1 LTSVAA
7 YFGSSTIRFLR
18 CAIVLMI
25 ALTNRANLHASDGLE
40 FVTARVA
47 PQGTATQGGML
58 IVRCIVKNTATATKE
73 GFLVARFVGD
83 LNSEDRRRIHVDP
96 QRSRIFEFPV
106 RIPPGYTQDKLE
118 VQISIVSAD
127 AGREALRAEGDP
139 SVMRPITAAR
149 ASSRNIA
156 AAVALG
162 TDPSPGPGWRWENPP
177 VFHAMECALASR
189 VEAGIPNDF
198 IYFENRPLPVSWSD
212 WHGIDMLI
220 LGDPSHLRDQATVAA
235 LRAYLSQGGRIWV
248 MLDAIDCSL
257 VEGLLASNQSL
268 RLVDTV
274 DLNRV
279 VADVHGI
286 SLAESDR
293 TAVFENAI
301 SFKRV
306 VQTGGE
312 VTHAIEGWPA
322 AMVMP
327 VGRGEL
333 VLTMLDSQGWIEP
346 RKIRIEPAANHSNYE
361 LRPWAKSLADIVH
374 LRRAPPILSMSDL
387 EYPLKQIGNPV
398 VSREFV
404 ALVLLGF
411 CAALVG
417 LGLWRFGRGNVSW
430 IGVWIPAL
438 SLAACVP
445 ICVAGLIQKKD
456 IADTVSIFQWVQF
469 GTPSGGAV
477 RESAAVYLQS
487 PTEMVLKGSGNSFAF
502 IDPKM
507 QSGFTTVMHDDFE
520 RWRITNSAWPAGV
533 WRYTTDTLMPGNS
546 MVARGEWTSH
556 GLEIRVPPGLPSPL
570 ADPILSFVAGAP
582 ALGKSTADNRILID
596 GAFPAEGER
605 WTLRSM
611 VDDEQARRTEIYKKY
626 FGGSDR
632 LQIPTQV
639 LVGWS
644 SLFQGAPTWSGTME
658 NRGGALV
665 SMPVVLQRAK
675 VGDEVFVPYPC
686 ITIRNAASGESAPLF
701 MEGIGKWIAQ
711 SSSAAETNVVFT
723 LPEEVVPMDPKSI
736 HIDWDV
742 EAPRRQVRLS
752 LIHPDGT
759 EPMELVSLDAP
770 SIPWKTTLDTPV
782 ALRAARSGTIVLR
795 IDVSKD
801 RVAGGSLPWRIG
813 HLRLSVRGTV
823 LPKHPWSLLQKNVTA
838 AP

>member
-1 LTSVAA
+1 LSSVAA
-7 YFGSSTIRFLR
+7 YFGSTIIRFLR

-25 ALTNRANLHASDGLE
+25 ALANRADVHAGDGLE

-58 IVRCIVKNTATATKE
+58 IVRCIVKNTAISTKE

-96 QRSRIFEFPV
+96 QQSRIFEFPV
-106 RIPPGYTQDKLE
+106 RIPPGYSRDKLE
-118 VQISIVSAD
+118 VIISIVSSD
-127 AGREALRAEGDP
+127 AGTEAFRAEDDP
-139 SVMRPITAAR
+139 MVRRPITAAK
-149 ASSRNIA
+149 ASPKNIA

-162 TDPSPGPGWRWENPP
+162 TDPSPGPAWRWETPP
-177 VFHAMECALASR
+177 IFHAMECALATR

-198 IYFENRPLPVSWSD
+198 IYFENRPLPVSWPD
-212 WHGIDMLI
+212 WHGIDTLI
-220 LGDPSHLRDQATVAA
+220 LGDSRHLQDQATVTA
-235 LRAYLSQGGRIWV
+235 LRAFLSQGGRIWV
-248 MLDAIDCSL
+248 MLDSIDCSL

-274 DLNRV
+274 DLDHLV
-279 VADVHGI
+279 VDVHGI
-286 SLAESDR
+286 SLADTDR

-346 RKIRIEPAANHSNYE
+346 RKIRIEPAANNSNYE
-361 LRPWAKSLADIVH
+361 LRPWAKSLADLVH
-374 LRRAPPILSMSDL
+374 LRRATPILSLSELD
-387 EYPLKQIGNPV
+387 YPLKRIGNPV

-404 ALVLLGF
+404 TSVLLGF
-411 CAALVG
+411 CASLLA
-417 LGLWRFGRGNVSW
+417 LGLWRFGKGNVAR
-430 IGVWIPAL
+430 IGLWIPTL
-438 SLAACVP
+438 SIAACVP
-445 ICVAGLIQKKD
+445 ILFAGLIQKKD
-456 IADTVSIFQWVQF
+456 IADTVSVFQWVQF
-469 GTPSGGAV
+469 GTPSGGTV
-477 RESAAVYLQS
+477 REAGAVYLQS
-487 PTEMVLKGSGNSFAF
+487 PREMVLNGNGNSFAF
-502 IDPKM
+502 LDPKM
-507 QSGFTTVMHDDFE
+507 QSGITTVVHDDFE
-520 RWRITNSAWPAGV
+520 RWRITNTAWPAGV
-533 WRYTTDTLMPGNS
+533 WRYTTDTLLPGNA
-546 MVARGEWTSH
+546 MVARGEWTPQ
-556 GLEIRVPPGLPSPL
+556 GLEVHVPPGLPSPL
-570 ADPILSFVAGAP
+570 ADPILSFVAGSP
-582 ALGKSTADNRILID
+582 VLGKSIADNTILID

-611 VDDEQARRTEIYKKY
+611 VDDEQARRTEIYKQY

-632 LQIPTQV
+632 LQIPTQI

-644 SLFQGAPTWSGTME
+644 DLFQGAPTWGRKME

-665 SMPVVLQRAK
+665 TMPLVLQRAN

-686 ITIRNAASGESAPLF
+686 ITIRNAALGESAPLF
-701 MEGIGKWIAQ
+701 MEGVGKWIAQ
-711 SSSAAETNVVFT
+711 SSSAAETNVLFV
-723 LPEEVVPMDPKSI
+723 LPDEVVPLDPKSI
-736 HIDWDV
+736 QIDWDV

-770 SIPWKTTLDTPV
+770 SIPWKTTLDAPV
-782 ALRAARSGTIVLR
+782 VLRAARSGKIVLR

-823 LPKHPWSLLQKNVTA
+823 LPKHPWSLPQKNVTA